1 MHLGNNLPREKTYK
15 SKSVLTIS
23 SYKCNLL
30 ETSVTIYFP
39 YFSFRLKTR
48 DLKLKQLKRNR
59 FPWEKFNTYS
69 EFKILAN
76 KRSTFKKYITHRL
89 KIKHDF
95 LVTMKHYSFLSL
107 SQILFYNWYC
117 LYEWINMYVDITDD
131 LNLISA

>member
-76 KRSTFKKYITHRL
+76 KPITFRKYITHRL